1 MEQFIENAV
10 VTAIGAVCIG
20 IIGWL
25 YFFLIG
31 GIISLI

>member
-10 VTAIGAVCIG
+10 VTVVGAVCIG
-20 IIGWL
+20 VAGWL
-25 YFFLIG
+25 YFLLVG